1 MAKVP
6 LQHLDL
12 LGVSI
17 EINDLVVY
25 NYWNSQL
32 TVGRVVKFTPK
43 KIRVSKLGSTTSS
56 RSIYPADSVKITDE
70 AAITMYVLKNGK

>member
-12 LGVSI
+12 LGVPI
-17 EINDLVVY
+17 EVNDLVVY

-32 TVGRVVKFTPK
+32 AVGRVVKFTPK
-43 KIRVSKLGSTTSS
+43 KINVCRLGKTVA
-56 RSIYPADSVKITDE
+56 RSIYPVDTMKITDE
-70 AAITMYVLKNGK
+70 AAITMYVLKNGG

>member
-12 LGVSI
+12 LGVPI
-17 EINDLVVY
+17 EVNDLVAY

-32 TVGRVVKFTPK
+32 TVGKVVKFTPK
-43 KIRVSKLGSTTSS
+43 KINVSRLGSTTS
-56 RSIYPADSVKITDE
+56 RSIYPADSIKITNE
-70 AAITMYVLKNGK
+70 AAVTMYVLKNRK